1 LKTQGNKIYAEKE
14 REEEREKYKNAR
26 T

>member
-1 LKTQGNKIYAEKE
+1 LKTQGNKIYADKE